1 NGPNGKSQSIIVGP
15 WGDRVTN

>member
-1 NGPNGKSQSIIVGP
+1 GPNGKSQSIIVGP

>member
-1 NGPNGKSQSIIVGP
+1 GRNGKSQSIIVGP